1 LAKNKKISKITSKVF
16 YGVGNLGYG
25 AVSQTYTNF
34 IMFFGTSVLK
44 ISGSLMG
51 IAVAIATAWDALTDP
66 VIGFASDNG
75 KSRLF
80 GRRHGFLLIGI
91 YGMSICNLLVWGVP
105 HVFTPTVKF
114 MWLLVSILLLETF
127 NTFFATPYNAL
138 GAEIT
143 NEYNERT
150 EIQMYKTIAFLIALA
165 LPTLLLK
172 IFLPDTPEF
181 PQGQLNPQ
189 GYLNMGYVTSAICLI
204 CGFIMYIGT
213 YSFLPR
219 LHAKARKE
227 RQILLTKPKKKKI
240 DVLKDFGKVMV
251 KKNFRN
257 IIFGYSIALISAAI
271 LTGVGMHFFTYTF
284 HFTSNQL
291 TFTLAAL
298 LAGTVIG
305 QPLWLYISKKKEK
318 KPALMFGILT
328 SFIGIALMFVVFLC
342 RNIMPT
348 SMVFGLT
355 LPCTLIAGLGTG
367 ALYSLPTSMYNDL
380 IAIEHEKTKEEKT
393 ATYSSAMTL
402 AYKASNAIA
411 SLCIGFMLDLIKFN
425 ADNVEQ
431 TATVQSALGWFV
443 FIGIAFSL
451 IVGLFC
457 YKGYNITKEQV
468 PTGFDT
474 NVEEYTIDGQPAII
488 SSSGKIEE
496 VENGEV
502 EIIEAEVVIEN
513 NENQTLQ
520 SELSNE
526 AADKS
531 AENINKIEQ
540 EKEEVKE
547 LKWKQ

>member
-1 LAKNKKISKITSKVF
+1 MAKNKNISKKISKVF

-80 GRRHGFLLIGI
+80 GRRHGFLLFGI

-105 HVFTPTVKF
+105 QMFTPAFKF
-114 MWLLVSILLLETF
+114 MWLLTSILLLETF

-165 LPTLLLK
+165 LPTIFLK

-189 GYLNMGYVTSAICLI
+189 GYLNMSYVTSAICMI
-204 CGFIMYIGT
+204 CGYIMYIGT
-213 YSFLPR
+213 YNYLPR

-227 RQILLTKPKKKKI
+227 RQLLLIKPKKSKVA
-240 DVLKDFGKVMV
+240 VLKDFGKVMV

-284 HFTSNQL
+284 HFTSNQI
-291 TFTLAAL
+291 TFTLGAL
-298 LAGTVIG
+298 LLGTVCG

-318 KPALMFGILT
+318 KPALLFGILT
-328 SFIGIALMFVVFLC
+328 SFIGILALFVVFLC
-342 RNIMPT
+342 RNIL
-348 SMVFGLT
+348 SVNALFGVT
-355 LPCTLIAGLGTG
+355 LPCVLVAGLGTG

-402 AYKASNAIA
+402 AYKASNATA

-425 ADNVEQ
+425 PNLTEQ
-431 TATVQSALGWFV
+431 TSFVQAGLGWFV
-443 FIGIAFSL
+443 FIGIAISL
-451 IVGLFC
+451 VVGLLC
-457 YKGYNITKEQV
+457 YKGYNITKDQV
-468 PTGFDT
+468 PSGFDT

-488 SSSGKIEE
+488 SASGKIEE
-496 VENGEV
+496 VENSEV
-502 EIIEAEVVIEN
+502 EIIKAEVVIEN
-513 NENQTLQ
+513 NDNNTSQ
-520 SELSNE
+520 SEQLNKV
-526 AADKS
+526 ADKS
-531 AENINKIEQ
+531 AENINYNEQ
-540 EKEEVKE
+540 EKEEIKE
-547 LKWKQ
+547 LK